1 MTLMNSNR
9 ILYIFCLCAL
19 ALLDIGCSRPVYR
32 NAQGMV
38 WNTTYNITYEADTD
52 LSDSVIAELK
62 RVERSVSAFDP
73 SSVVSLINR
82 NESDVTDSLF
92 RQVYNTAVEVNR
104 LSGGAFDPTLAPLIN
119 AWGFGYEKTETPDS
133 AHIREILQYIGIEK
147 TSLEHGRL
155 NKQDPRIQ
163 FNFSAIAK
171 GFGCD
176 CVGAM
181 FERLGVDNY
190 MVEIGG
196 EIRMGG
202 KNPKGAKW
210 NISIDKPIFSADSEI
225 HESQTV
231 LPLTDCGMAT
241 SGNYRN
247 FKEID
252 GKRVVHTID
261 RFTGCPALND
271 LLSVTVIVPA
281 SKTVTAPCML
291 ADALATACMSMGSE
305 KAKAMIESQGFAA
318 LFILADGTIW
328 QSPRLLSLTR

>member
-1 MTLMNSNR
+1 MKFMNSKA
-9 ILYIFCLCAL
+9 ILYICMYAL
-19 ALLDIGCSRPVYR
+19 AFLNIACSRPVYR

-38 WNTTYNITYEADTD
+38 WNTTYNITYEADAD

-73 SSVVSLINR
+73 GSVVSLINR
-82 NESDVTDSLF
+82 NESDVTDTLF

-133 AHIREILQYIGIEK
+133 AKIRDILRYIGIEK
-147 TSLEHGRL
+147 TSLLQGRL
-155 NKQDPRIQ
+155 YKQDKRIQ

-176 CVGAM
+176 RVATM
-181 FERLGVDNY
+181 FDRLGVDNY

-196 EIRMGG
+196 EIRMSG
-202 KNPKGAKW
+202 KNPKGEKW

-247 FKEID
+247 FNEID

-261 RFTGCPALND
+261 RFTGYPALNE

-291 ADALATACMSMGSE
+291 ADAFATACMSMGGE
-305 KAKAMIESQGFAA
+305 KAKAMIESQGLAA

-328 QSPRLLSLTR
+328 QSTRLLSLTR